1 MSESPKLSAAD
12 IKDALRQI
20 TAPVIDSVETKLN
33 QQIAERVTSV
43 LNETIEQR
51 LVVLERAVADLDRAV
66 RALEER

>member
-1 MSESPKLSAAD
+1 MSESPKFTAAD
-12 IKDALRQI
+12 IKEALRQI

-33 QQIAERVTSV
+33 EQISDRVTSV

-51 LVVLERAVADLDRAV
+51 LVLLERAVADLDRAV